1 MKVSLIGCS
10 PAEATNSSST
20 SAEIPASNE
29 MSSSPLATVIPLGRP
44 LIVAL
49 KSRSFVP
56 SLEMLSMIE
65 EFRPGM
71 ITIRFSDGPL
81 IESSAYSFTSKIP
94 LSFTE
99 SLPLFVDD
107 MVKSRVMLPT
117 K

>member
-10 PAEATNSSST
+10 PAEATNSSSI
-20 SAEIPASNE
+20 SVELPASNE
-29 MSSSPLATVIPLGRP
+29 TSSSPLATLIPFGRP

-65 EFRPGM
+65 EFWPGM
-71 ITIRFSDGPL
+71 MTILFSAGPV
-81 IESSAYSFTSKIP
+81 IDSSAYSFTSKTP
-94 LSFTE
+94 LSFTVP
-99 SLPLFVDD
+99 LPLLVEDI
-107 MVKSRVMLPT
+107 VKSSVIFPT